1 MKTIKNPTNIQIAK
15 ELCKQ
20 NPNSK
25 YASLLGYDK
34 ETGEIAVKDLSIFT
48 SQPDIANEF
57 ISDMANKVIVQ
68 RAYDLFRGY
77 EMPFSSFMKEMSRL
91 GDAEE
96 LLTAELASTTAYTD
110 DPDDDAQNP
119 FDAPKPSIKLA
130 WVKTEDKRVVSVRLN
145 YEVWAGAFVSETGL
159 SNISGIILK
168 NLRDSV
174 EEYLRGAI
182 KADLANT
189 SIVSKSQV
197 ITAIS
202 GAGETANAQKAYEEI
217 LELCT
222 KMTIPSTSYNTSQV
236 KTFTPKGRFVLVLN
250 PRYFSSFKVNVF
262 ASLFN
267 SDKIG
272 EDKYFKE
279 VIVTDYAGSADEVGV
294 LLDEEAYLFGNRIDL
309 AQSILNPK
317 TMEINTYYHR
327 WIKRAGV
334 PFRQAVR
341 LLGTGGVSTESAG
354 E

>member
-15 ELCKQ
+15 ELCAK

-34 ETGEIAVKDLSIFT
+34 ETGELAVKDLSIFT
-48 SQPDIANEF
+48 STPDVANEF
-57 ISDMANKVIVQ
+57 LSDMANKIIVQ

-77 EMPFSSFMKEMSRL
+77 EMPFSSFMREMSRL

-96 LLTAELASTTAYTD
+96 LLTAELAS
-110 DPDDDAQNP
+110 PNNWSDATSGNDP
-119 FDAPKPSIKLA
+119 FDASKPSIKLS
-130 WVKTEDKRVVSVRLN
+130 WVKTEDKKVVGVRLN
-145 YEVWAGAFVSETGL
+145 YEVWAGAFTSETGL

-182 KADLANT
+182 KSDLANT

-222 KMTIPSTSYNTSQV
+222 KMTIPSDDYNTSEV
-236 KTFTPKGRFVLVLN
+236 VTFTPKGRFVLVLN

-279 VIVTDYAGSADEVGV
+279 VIVTDYAGSHDEIGI
-294 LLDEEAYLFGNRIDL
+294 LLDDEAYLFGNRIDL

-341 LLGTGGVSTESAG
+341 LLGTGA
-354 E
+354 

>member
-15 ELCKQ
+15 ELCAK
-20 NPNSK
+20 NPNSR
-25 YASLLGYDK
+25 YADLLGYNK
-34 ETGEIAVKDLSIFT
+34 ETGELAVKDLSIFT
-48 SQPDIANEF
+48 STPDVANEF
-57 ISDMANKVIVQ
+57 LSDMANKIIVQ

-77 EMPFSSFMKEMSRL
+77 EMPFSSFMREMSRL

-96 LLTAELASTTAYTD
+96 LLTAELASPSNWSDNTNSND
-110 DPDDDAQNP
+110 P
-119 FDAPKPSIKLA
+119 FDADKPSIELA
-130 WVKTEDKRVVSVRLN
+130 WVKTEDKKVVGVRLN
-145 YEVWAGAFVSETGL
+145 YEVWAGAFTSETGL

-222 KMTIPSTSYNTSQV
+222 KMTIPSDDYNTSEV
-236 KTFTPKGRFVLVLN
+236 LTFTPKGRFVLVLN

-272 EDKYFKE
+272 EDKFFKE
-279 VIVTDYAGSADEVGV
+279 VIVTDYAGSNDEIGI
-294 LLDEEAYLFGNRIDL
+294 LLDDEAYLFGNRIDL

-341 LLGTGGVSTESAG
+341 LLGTGGAE
-354 E
+354 

>member
-1 MKTIKNPTNIQIAK
+1 MKTIKNPTNIQIAE
-15 ELCKQ
+15 ELCAK
-20 NPNSK
+20 NPNSR

-34 ETGEIAVKDLSIFT
+34 ETGKIAVKDLSVFT
-48 SQPDIANEF
+48 STPDVANEF
-57 ISDMANKVIVQ
+57 LSDMANKIIVQ

-77 EMPFSSFMKEMSRL
+77 EMPFSSFLREMSRL

-96 LLTAELASTTAYTD
+96 LLTAELASTSD
-110 DPDDDAQNP
+110 WSDATNANDP
-119 FDAPKPSIKLA
+119 FDASKPSIKLS
-130 WVKTEDKRVVSVRLN
+130 WVKTEDKKVVGVRLN
-145 YEVWAGAFVSETGL
+145 YEVWAGAFVSEQGL
-159 SNISGIILK
+159 SNIAGIILK

-182 KADLANT
+182 KSDLAST
-189 SIVSKSQV
+189 SIVSKSAV

-217 LELCT
+217 LDLCV
-222 KMTIPSTSYNTSQV
+222 KMSIPSTSYNTSEV
-236 KTFTPKGRFVLVLN
+236 KTFTPKGRFVLILN

-279 VIVTDYAGSADEVGV
+279 VIVTDYAGSNDEIGV
-294 LLDEEAYLFGNRIDL
+294 LMDEEAYLFGNRIDL

-341 LLGTGGVSTESAG
+341 LLGTGSA

>member
-1 MKTIKNPTNIQIAK
+1 MGKKITNPTNLQIAK

-20 NPNSK
+20 NPNSR
-25 YASLLGYDK
+25 YAGVLGYDK
-34 ETGEIAVKDLSIFT
+34 ETGDIAVKDLSIFT
-48 SQPDIANEF
+48 STPDIANEF
-57 ISDMANKVIVQ
+57 LSDMANKIIVQ
-68 RAYDLFRGY
+68 KTYDLFRDY
-77 EMPFSSFMKEMSRL
+77 KMPFGSFMREMSKL

-96 LLTAELASTTAYTD
+96 LLTAELAS
-110 DPDDDAQNP
+110 PSNWSDATNANDP
-119 FDAPKPSIKLA
+119 FDADKPSIKLS
-130 WVKTEDKRVVSVRLN
+130 WVKTEDKKVVGVRLN
-145 YEVWAGAFVSETGL
+145 YEVWAGAFTSELGL
-159 SNISGIILK
+159 SNIAGIILK

-189 SIVSKSQV
+189 SIVSKTQV
-197 ITAIS
+197 ITAIA

-222 KMTIPSTSYNTSQV
+222 KMTIPSDDYNTAEV
-236 KTFTPKGRFVLVLN
+236 TTFTPKGRFVLVLN

-272 EDKYFKE
+272 EDKFFKE
-279 VIVTDYAGSADEVGV
+279 VIVTDYAGSNDEVGI

-341 LLGTGGVSTESAG
+341 LLGTGSA

>member
-1 MKTIKNPTNIQIAK
+1 MKTIKNPTNVQIAE

-20 NPNSK
+20 NPNAK
-25 YASLLGYDK
+25 YSSLLGYDK
-34 ETGEIAVKDLSIFT
+34 ATGKIAVKDLSIFT
-48 SQPDIANEF
+48 STPDVANEF
-57 ISDMANKVIVQ
+57 LSDMSNKIIVQ

-77 EMPFSSFMKEMSRL
+77 EMPFSSFLREMSKL

-96 LLTAELASTTAYTD
+96 LLTAELASTSD
-110 DPDDDAQNP
+110 WSDATNANDP
-119 FDAPKPSIKLA
+119 FDASKPSIKLS
-130 WVKTEDKRVVSVRLN
+130 WVKTEDKKVVSVRLN
-145 YEVWAGAFVSETGL
+145 YEVWAGAFVSEQGL
-159 SNISGIILK
+159 SNIAGIILK

-182 KADLANT
+182 KTDLAST
-189 SIVSKSQV
+189 SIVSKSQA
-197 ITAIS
+197 ITAVS
-202 GAGETANAQKAYEEI
+202 GAGQTAKAQKAYEEI

-222 KMTIPSTSYNTSQV
+222 KMTIPSTSYNTAEV

-272 EDKYFKE
+272 DDKYFKE
-279 VIVTDYAGSADEVGV
+279 VIVTDYAGSNNEIGV
-294 LLDEEAYLFGNRIDL
+294 LLDDEAYLFGNRIDL

-341 LLGTGGVSTESAG
+341 LLGTGA
-354 E
+354 

>member
-20 NPNSK
+20 NPNSR
-25 YASLLGYDK
+25 YAQTLGYDK
-34 ETGEIAVKDLSIFT
+34 ETGELAVKDLSIFT
-48 SQPDIANEF
+48 STPDIANEF
-57 ISDMANKVIVQ
+57 LSDMANKIIVQ

-77 EMPFSSFMKEMSRL
+77 EMPFSSFMREMSKL

-96 LLTAELASTTAYTD
+96 LLTAELASPANWS
-110 DPDDDAQNP
+110 DATSGNDP
-119 FDAPKPSIKLA
+119 FDADKPSIKLS
-130 WVKTEDKRVVSVRLN
+130 WVKTEDKKVVGVRLN
-145 YEVWAGAFVSETGL
+145 YEVWAGAFVSEQGL

-182 KADLANT
+182 KADLANA
-189 SIVSKSQV
+189 SIVSKSHV

-222 KMTIPSTSYNTSQV
+222 KMTIPSDDYNTAEV
-236 KTFTPKGRFVLVLN
+236 LTFTPKGRFVLVLN

-279 VIVTDYAGSADEVGV
+279 VIVTDYAGSADEVGI
-294 LLDEEAYLFGNRIDL
+294 LLDDEAYLFGNRIDL

-341 LLGTGGVSTESAG
+341 LLGTGSA

>member
-1 MKTIKNPTNIQIAK
+1 MGKTIKNPTNIQIAK

-20 NPNSK
+20 NPNSR
-25 YASLLGYDK
+25 YANLLGYDK
-34 ETGEIAVKDLSIFT
+34 ETGELAVKDLSIFT
-48 SQPDIANEF
+48 STPDIANEF
-57 ISDMANKVIVQ
+57 LSDMANKIIVQ

-77 EMPFSSFMKEMSRL
+77 EMPFSSFMREMSKL

-96 LLTAELASTTAYTD
+96 LLTAELASPSDWSDSASGSD
-110 DPDDDAQNP
+110 NP
-119 FDAPKPSIKLA
+119 FNASKPSIKLS
-130 WVKTEDKRVVSVRLN
+130 WVKTEDKKVVGVRLN

-182 KADLANT
+182 KTDLAST
-189 SIVSKSQV
+189 SIVSKSQEV
-197 ITAIS
+197 TAIS

-222 KMTIPSTSYNTSQV
+222 KMTIPSTSYNTSEV

-272 EDKYFKE
+272 EDKFFKE
-279 VIVTDYAGSADEVGV
+279 VIVTDYAGSNDEIGI
-294 LLDEEAYLFGNRIDL
+294 LLDDEAYLFGNRIDL

-341 LLGTGGVSTESAG
+341 LLGTGSA

>member
-1 MKTIKNPTNIQIAK
+1 MGKTTIKNPTNIQIAE

-20 NPNSK
+20 NPNAK
-25 YASLLGYDK
+25 YAGVLGFDK
-34 ETGEIAVKDLSIFT
+34 ETGKIAVKDLSIFT
-48 SQPDIANEF
+48 STPDIANEF
-57 ISDMANKVIVQ
+57 ISDMANKIIVQ

-77 EMPFSSFMKEMSRL
+77 QMPFASFMREMSKL

-96 LLTAELASTTAYTD
+96 LLTAELASTSNWSDNTSGND
-110 DPDDDAQNP
+110 P
-119 FDAPKPSIKLA
+119 FDADKPSIKLS
-130 WVKTEDKRVVSVRLN
+130 WVKTEDKKVVGVRLN
-145 YEVWAGAFVSETGL
+145 YEVWAGAFVSENGL
-159 SNISGIILK
+159 SNIAGIILK

-189 SIVSKSQV
+189 SIVSKTQT

-202 GAGETANAQKAYEEI
+202 GAGQTAKAQKAYEEI
-217 LELCT
+217 LELCV
-222 KMTIPSTSYNTSQV
+222 KMTIPSDDYNTAEV
-236 KTFTPKGRFVLVLN
+236 NTFTPKGRFVLVLN

-272 EDKYFKE
+272 EDKFFKE
-279 VIVTDYAGSADEVGV
+279 VIVTDYAGANNEIGV
-294 LLDEEAYLFGNRIDL
+294 LLDDEAYLFGNRIDL

-341 LLGTGGVSTESAG
+341 LLGTL
-354 E
+354 

>member
-1 MKTIKNPTNIQIAK
+1 MKTIKNPTNIQIAE

-20 NPNSK
+20 NPNSR

-34 ETGEIAVKDLSIFT
+34 ETGKIAVKDLSVFT
-48 SQPDIANEF
+48 STPDVANEF
-57 ISDMANKVIVQ
+57 ISDMANKIIVQ

-96 LLTAELASTTAYTD
+96 LLTAELASVSDYSADTSSND
-110 DPDDDAQNP
+110 P
-119 FDAPKPSIKLA
+119 FDASKPSIKLA
-130 WVKTEDKRVVSVRLN
+130 WVKTEDKKVVGVRLN

-182 KADLANT
+182 KSDLAST

-202 GAGETANAQKAYEEI
+202 GAGETSNAQKAYEEI

-222 KMTIPSTSYNTSQV
+222 KMTIPSTSYNTSEV

-279 VIVTDYAGSADEVGV
+279 VIVTDYAGSHDEIGV
-294 LLDEEAYLFGNRIDL
+294 LLDDEAYLFGNRIDL

-341 LLGTGGVSTESAG
+341 LLGTGSA

>member
-15 ELCKQ
+15 ELCKA

-48 SQPDIANEF
+48 STPDVANEF
-57 ISDMANKVIVQ
+57 ISDMANKIIVQ

-96 LLTAELASTTAYTD
+96 LLTAELASSTDYTD
-110 DPDDDAQNP
+110 DPDDGAQNP
-119 FDAPKPSIKLA
+119 FDAPKPTIKLS
-130 WVKTEDKRVVSVRLN
+130 WVKTEDRRVVGVRLN

-159 SNISGIILK
+159 SNIAGIILK
-168 NLRDSV
+168 NLRDSI

-182 KADLANT
+182 KTDLANPL
-189 SIVSKSQV
+189 IVSKTKV

-202 GAGETANAQKAYEEI
+202 GSGDTANAQKAYEDI
-217 LELCT
+217 LELCVS
-222 KMTIPSTSYNTSQV
+222 MTIPSEDYNTAEV
-236 KTFTPKGRFVLVLN
+236 KTLTPKGRFVLILN

-279 VIVTDYAGSADEVGV
+279 VIVQDYAGSNDEVGV
-294 LLDEEAYLFGNRIDL
+294 LMDEEAYLFGNRIDL

-341 LLGTGGVSTESAG
+341 LLGTGGAE
-354 E
+354 